1 MNHFRA
7 WRLPRGFIPAEQE
20 VATLREPASRPL
32 EHPVLGEERIRELM
46 TVLRRARDEGLVGL
60 PVARVVKSVDRV
72 ARRLLDCG
80 DPLRRAALGELGP
93 QAGLSDAMAE
103 TILDRMAFDW
113 TEERLLRL
121 LESEFPDPL
130 VLDGFRPASVGGAL
144 RALGFP
150 LTFHLGA
157 GTVPGVSV
165 TSLVRALLV
174 KSSVLLKPGR
184 GDVVLPVTFA
194 RGLEEEDPVLSES
207 VAVLYWPGA
216 EGAQGEAALRGA
228 DLVVVYGGDDT
239 VRWARQRLPPATPL
253 RAYRHRL
260 GVGLLGCAALEAGEA
275 GVSAEAAARAV
286 AMFDQRGCVS
296 PHVLFVEEE
305 GETDPLWWAA
315 LLARALQDL
324 EASLP
329 SGPLPPEQGAAL
341 QQLRGWAEMEEGA
354 GRGVVRHGGGEAP
367 WTVVFQPLGELEPSC
382 LARTVRVIPVG
393 DLREAVAA
401 MEGWRPYLQTVGVAG
416 LGERE
421 EELAESLARLGVSRM
436 APLDAVPW
444 PPPWWHHD
452 GEGPLRALVRWTD
465 VEPEG

>member
-1 MNHFRA
+1 
-7 WRLPRGFIPAEQE
+7 
-20 VATLREPASRPL
+20 VATLQEPPARPL

-46 TVLRRARDEGLVGL
+46 TFLRRARDERLVEV
-60 PVARVVKSVDRV
+60 PVARVVGAVDKV
-72 ARRLLDCG
+72 ARRLLDSG

-103 TILDRMAFDW
+103 IILDRMAFDW
-113 TEERLLRL
+113 TKERLLRL

-130 VLDGFRPASVGGAL
+130 VLDGFRRGAMGGSL

-184 GDVVLPVTFA
+184 GDVVLPVVFA

-216 EGAQGEAALRGA
+216 GGAPGEVALRGA
-228 DLVVVYGGDDT
+228 DLVVAYGGDDT
-239 VRWARQRLPPATPL
+239 VRWVRQRLPAATPL

-260 GVGLLGCAALEAGEA
+260 GVGLLGRAALGGEA
-275 GVSAEAAARAV
+275 GSSAAAAARAV
-286 AMFDQRGCVS
+286 AVFDQRGCVS
-296 PHVLFVEEE
+296 PHVLFVEEG
-305 GETDPLWWAA
+305 GETDPVRWAA
-315 LLARALQDL
+315 LLARAFRDL
-324 EASLP
+324 EVSLP

-354 GRGVVRHGGGEAP
+354 GRGVVHHGGGEAP
-367 WTVVFQPLGELEPSC
+367 WTVVFQPHGELEPTC

-393 DLREAVAA
+393 DLHEAVAA

-452 GEGPLRALVRWTD
+452 GDGPLRALVRWTD